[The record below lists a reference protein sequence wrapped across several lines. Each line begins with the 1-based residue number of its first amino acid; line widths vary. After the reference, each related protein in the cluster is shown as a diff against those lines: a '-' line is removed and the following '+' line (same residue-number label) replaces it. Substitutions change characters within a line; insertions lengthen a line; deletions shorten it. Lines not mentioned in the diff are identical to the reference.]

1 MFLILVFLLVA
12 TPLVEIW
19 LLIRV
24 AHAINWG
31 PTFLLV
37 IGTGVVGATLARHQG
52 LAAWMR
58 IQSEMAEGK
67 MPTSAMVD
75 AVLIFAAGLVL
86 LTPGIITDCIGLA
99 LLIPPI
105 RAVFKR
111 KAADYFRSRITTIH
125 YDVSTEDD
133 FIDVEARE
141 VNDEKDESRSSLP

>member
-1 MFLILVFLLVA
+1 MFLTLILLLVA

-19 LLIRV
+19 LLIRL
-24 AHAINWG
+24 AHAIQWG

-37 IGTGVVGATLARHQG
+37 IGTGVLGATLARHQG

-58 IQSEMAEGK
+58 IQSELAQGK

-75 AVLIFAAGLVL
+75 AVLILVAGLVL
-86 LTPGIITDCIGLA
+86 LTPGIITDCIGLC

-111 KAADYFRSRITTIH
+111 KAADYFRSRVTTIR
-125 YDVSTEDD
+125 YDAPGQDD
-133 FIDVEARE
+133 FIDVQARE
-141 VNDEKDESRSSLP
+141 VNDDDSGRSAP